1 MGSAWPH
8 IGPTCPAWPRAR
20 ISGALG
26 AQTGLD
32 SHSGTAAWSLPKCP
46 PSLPPPLRVWTRVCM
61 HVCMAMCVHEHV
73 YVCVHVCVLCVH
85 VQMWYVCVC
94 ACMSV
99 CACLCVDVVCMCAC
113 MSVCLCV
120 HASVCVCMNVWGMY
134 VWVHALH
141 MYELCFQRFNVRAL
155 LTLERLPLWGQ
166 PLPRDH
172 KHLPLVAF
180 QMKPPTH
187 PQLSPLCAP
196 RLGSTSPARIT
207 A

>member
-8 IGPTCPAWPRAR
+8 IGPTCPAWHRAR
-20 ISGALG
+20 VSGALG

-32 SHSGTAAWSLPKCP
+32 SHPGTAAWSLPKCP
-46 PSLPPPLRVWTRVCM
+46 PSLPPPPRVWTRVCV
-61 HVCMAMCVHEHV
+61 HVCMAVCVHEHV
-73 YVCVHVCVLCVH
+73 YVCLHVCVLCVCACAC
-85 VQMWYVCVC
+85 VGVVCVC
-94 ACMSV
+94 VCMHVCVFV
-99 CACLCVDVVCMCAC
+99 CACLCVR
-113 MSVCLCV
+113 
-120 HASVCVCMNVWGMY
+120 MNVWGMY

-155 LTLERLPLWGQ
+155 LTVERLPLWGQ

-196 RLGSTSPARIT
+196 RLGPTSPAQIM